1 MNADYIK
8 QVVDKANELIEL
20 IECAAANPRLE
31 GDQFKDWETLKKLA
45 ISKAKQ
51 AAEFASRAETIN

>member
-8 QVVDKANELIEL
+8 SVVDKANELIAL
-20 IECAAANPRLE
+20 IENAAANPRLE
-31 GDQFKDWETLKKLA
+31 GDQFKDWETLKKVA

-51 AAEFASRAETIN
+51 AAEYAARAETIN